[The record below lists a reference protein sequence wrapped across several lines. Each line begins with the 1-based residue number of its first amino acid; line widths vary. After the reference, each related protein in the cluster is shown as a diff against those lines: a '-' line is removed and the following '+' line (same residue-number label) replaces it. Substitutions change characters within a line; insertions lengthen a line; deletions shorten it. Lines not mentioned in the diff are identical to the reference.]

1 MKNHFLKTIPLILP
15 FLYLFSLA
23 DTSKFIITN
32 VPFYPSE
39 DNQCGPT
46 SLAMVLNF
54 LGIEISPSEIS
65 KEIYSK
71 GAGGTSDFDMIRY
84 VKKLGLK
91 GDQYKGSVADLK
103 SKISEGN
110 PLIVMTDEGFWFYR
124 KYHFMVVIGFSED
137 GIIVNSG
144 KKEKEYIKLET
155 FLKKWEKTN
164 FWTFFIYREE
174 RNGHS

>member
-1 MKNHFLKTIPLILP
+1 MKNIFLKIIPIIP
-15 FLYLFSLA
+15 FLFLLSLA
-23 DTSKFIITN
+23 YASEFIITN
-32 VPFYPSE
+32 VPFYPSK

-54 LGIEISPSEIS
+54 LGIKISPSEIS

-71 GAGGTSDFDMIRY
+71 GAGGTSDFDMIIY

-91 GDQYKGSVADLK
+91 GDSYRGSFSDLK
-103 SKISEGN
+103 SKITKGN
-110 PLIVMTDEGFWFYR
+110 PLIVMIDEGFWFYK
-124 KYHFMVVIGFSED
+124 KYHYIVVIGFTED

-144 KKEKEYIKLET
+144 NKEKEHIKLET

-174 RNGHS
+174 RNGTS

>member
-1 MKNHFLKTIPLILP
+1 MRKPFFKIIP
-15 FLYLFSLA
+15 FLFIFLFSLA
-23 DTSKFIITN
+23 DASEFIIPN

-54 LGIEISPSEIS
+54 LGINVNPSEIS
-65 KEIYSK
+65 KEIFSK
-71 GAGGTSDFDMIRY
+71 GAGGTSDFDMIIY

-91 GDQYKGSVADLK
+91 GDNYRGSFSDLK
-103 SKISEGN
+103 SKITKGN
-110 PLIVMTDEGFWFYR
+110 PLIVMIDEGFWLYK
-124 KYHFMVVIGFSED
+124 KYHYMVVIGFDED
-137 GIIVNSG
+137 GVIVNSG
-144 KKEKEYIKLET
+144 NKEREYIKLQT

-174 RNGHS
+174 KNGAS